1 MLGMFKMDCLALFGR
16 NVLHSLDPSTID
28 NILRKAYSKLL
39 NQITRKEMMQSY
51 QNYQVKE

>member
-16 NVLHSLDPSTID
+16 NVLHSLDASTID